1 MKRLIIAISFI
12 CFGVANA
19 QQQKQDSIEKEI
31 QAVELKAQKKLIERK
46 VDRLVFNVE
55 NAVSVVGGDALDAL
69 KATPSVRIQG
79 NNIQLV
85 GKSSVRV
92 MINDKIT
99 QLSGEAL
106 QDYLKSIPS
115 ANILK
120 IEVLPTHRQN
130 MKPKEIV
137 DLLTYNSNAL
147 NKITGVLHY
156 ALATYKPLTKD

>member
-1 MKRLIIAISFI
+1 MKRLIIITSFI
-12 CFGVANA
+12 CFGMANA

-31 QAVELKAQKKLIERK
+31 QAVELKAQKKLVERK
-46 VDRLVFNVE
+46 VDRLIFNVE

-120 IEVLPTHRQN
+120 IPVVHYE
-130 MKPKEIV
+130 MKKTRV
-137 DLLTYNSNAL
+137 VY
-147 NKITGVLHY
+147 
-156 ALATYKPLTKD
+156 